1 MIKMTTKR
9 EIWIEESKM
18 TWLDKIK
25 KRFAHSRPFITYFP
39 RFHCMGAEAG
49 CGNIRASWRRQNT
62 AYYIEKLNWVYLCD
76 ECNQINNEYW
86 KEMWSEYWSQV
97 I

>member
-49 CGNIRASWRRQNT
+49 CGNIRASWRRQYT

-86 KEMWSEYWSQV
+86 NEMWSEYWSQV